1 MKKFLSALFA
11 LAICCVSTF
20 AGGIPELTSPVMD
33 TAGIMSE
40 SRRKELEEYL
50 LQIDQNSTAQI
61 VVYTVPTLGGESLEE
76 YAIKAARYWQL
87 GESEDNKGVLL
98 LVAYKERK
106 IRIETGYGAEGDL
119 TDAKCGM
126 IIRNIIAP
134 EFQKENYSGGI
145 ILGAKAIAGVVARDA
160 EGNKIA
166 FEDDDDDD
174 WVAALIMGIFWIVW
188 FVMFSGGLATK
199 FRALSWLP
207 WASWFIRHQGKK
219 RSSGFDDIFFGGS
232 GFGGGSSGG
241 FGGGGGFS
249 GGGGGFGGGGASG
262 GW

>member
-11 LAICCVSTF
+11 LAICSVSIF

-33 TAGIMSE
+33 TADIMSE

-61 VVYTVPTLGGESLEE
+61 VVYTVPSLGGVPLEE
-76 YAIKAARYWQL
+76 YAIQAARYWQL

-106 IRIETGYGAEGDL
+106 IRIEVGYGAEGDL

-126 IIRNIIAP
+126 IIRNVIAP
-134 EFQKENYSGGI
+134 EFQKGNYSGGI
-145 ILGAKAIAGVVARDA
+145 VQGAKAIAGVVARDA
-160 EGNKIA
+160 EGNNVD
-166 FEDDDDDD
+166 FEDDDEDD
-174 WVAALIMGIFWIVW
+174 WAAALIMGIFWIVW
-188 FVMFSGGLATK
+188 FIMFSGGLATK
-199 FRALSWLP
+199 FSALSWLP
-207 WASWFIRHQGKK
+207 WASWFIRHQRKGGG
-219 RSSGFDDIFFGGS
+219 SDDFFFGGS

-241 FGGGGGFS
+241 FGGGGFS

>member
-11 LAICCVSTF
+11 LAICSVSIF
-20 AGGIPELTSPVMD
+20 ALDVPELTGPVMD
-33 TAGIMSE
+33 TADIMSE

-61 VVYTVPTLGGESLEE
+61 VVYTVPSLGGVPLEE
-76 YAIKAARYWQL
+76 YAIQAARYWQL

-106 IRIETGYGAEGDL
+106 IRIEVGYGAEGDL

-126 IIRNIIAP
+126 IIRNVIAP
-134 EFQKENYSGGI
+134 EFQKGNYSGGI
-145 ILGAKAIAGVVARDA
+145 VQGAKAIAGVVARDA
-160 EGNKIA
+160 EGNNVD
-166 FEDDDDDD
+166 FEDDDEDD
-174 WVAALIMGIFWIVW
+174 WAAALIMGIFWIVW
-188 FVMFSGGLATK
+188 FIMFSGGLATK
-199 FRALSWLP
+199 FSTLSWLP
-207 WASWFIRHQGKK
+207 WASWFIRHQRKGGG
-219 RSSGFDDIFFGGS
+219 SDDFFFGGS

-241 FGGGGGFS
+241 FGGGGFS

>member
-11 LAICCVSTF
+11 LAICSVSLF
-20 AGGIPELTSPVMD
+20 ALDVPQLTSPVMD
-33 TAGIMSE
+33 TAGIMTE
-40 SRRKELEEYL
+40 TRRKELEEYL

-61 VVYTVPTLGGESLEE
+61 AVLTIPSLEGESLEE
-76 YAIKAARYWQL
+76 YAIKVAREWQL

-134 EFQKENYSGGI
+134 EFQKDNYSGGI
-145 ILGAKAIAGVVARDA
+145 ILGVKAIAGVVARDA
-160 EGNKIA
+160 EGNKVA
-166 FEDDDDDD
+166 FEDDDDND

-188 FVMFSGGLATK
+188 FIMFSGGLAQK
-199 FRALSWLP
+199 FSALSWLP
-207 WASWFIRHQGKK
+207 WASWFIRHKGKK
-219 RSSGFDDIFFGGS
+219 RSSGFDDIFFGGH
-232 GFGGGSSGG
+232 GGGSSG
-241 FGGGGGFS
+241 FGGGGFS

>member
-11 LAICCVSTF
+11 LLLCSLSLFAVS
-20 AGGIPELTSPVMD
+20 IPELTSPVMD

-40 SRRKELEEYL
+40 SRRQELEEYL
-50 LQIDQNSTAQI
+50 LKIDQNSTAQI
-61 VVYTVPTLGGESLEE
+61 VVYTVPTLGGVPLEE
-76 YAIKAARYWQL
+76 YAIQAARQWQL

-134 EFQKENYSGGI
+134 EFQKDNYSGGI
-145 ILGAKAIAGVVARDA
+145 ILGVKAIAGVVARDA

-166 FEDDDDDD
+166 FEDDDDND
-174 WVAALIMGIFWIVW
+174 WLAALIMGIFWVVW
-188 FVMFSGGLATK
+188 FIMFSGGLAQK
-199 FRALSWLP
+199 FSALSWLP
-207 WASWFIRHQGKK
+207 WASWFIRRKGKR
-219 RSSGFDDIFFGGS
+219 RSSGFDDIFFGGH
-232 GFGGGSSGG
+232 
-241 FGGGGGFS
+241 
-249 GGGGGFGGGGASG
+249 GGGFGGGGASG

>member
-11 LAICCVSTF
+11 FAICSISLF

-50 LQIDQNSTAQI
+50 LQLDQNSTAQI
-61 VVYTVPTLGGESLEE
+61 VVYTVPTLGGRSLEE
-76 YAIKAARYWQL
+76 FAIEAARYWQL

-145 ILGAKAIAGVVARDA
+145 IRGVKAIAGVVARDA
-160 EGNKIA
+160 EGNKIV

-188 FVMFSGGLATK
+188 FIMFSGGLSTK
-199 FRALSWLP
+199 FRALGWLP
-207 WASWFIRHQGKK
+207 WASWFISHQGKR
-219 RSSGFDDIFFGGS
+219 RSGGFDDIFFGGHGGGSS
-232 GFGGGSSGG
+232 GFGGGE
-241 FGGGGGFS
+241 FGGH
-249 GGGGGFGGGGASG
+249 GGGFGGGGASG